1 MLLLLILTIS
11 GLSYLAMGGYEANLI
26 KNRMDSSQAFYAAE
40 AGIQQ
45 ARWISKFWD
54 WGNCKPGVPW
64 PGSSGSDGEGDY
76 YGWEGALEDGMGDYT
91 VKIRKAESAD
101 PNKVDIVSIGSLGF
115 FERKV
120 EVDNVPTAPP
130 PPPPPPLGSNPGRG
144 GDWQEPEF

>member
-45 ARWISKFWD
+45 ARWISKDWD
-54 WGNCKPGVPW
+54 WGNCKPKPSW
-64 PGSSGSDGEGDY
+64 PGSSGSDEAGAY
-76 YGWEGALEDGMGDYT
+76 YEWEGALEDGMGDYT
-91 VKIRKAESAD
+91 VKVREVGS
-101 PNKVDIVSIGSLGF
+101 NKLNIVSIGSLGL

-120 EVDNVPTAPP
+120 KVDELQKFAP
-130 PPPPPPLGSNPGRG
+130 GSGI
-144 GDWQEPEF
+144 WQEPES